1 MIKII
6 KGIIVINCYN
16 KNNNIS
22 NFIMLLMKD
31 IQKLS
36 YDLNMY
42 NYYQIKSFGG
52 QIFLEI
58 LQGLILK
65 MIRIYISIKFVVGVM
80 FYTLFLFKRKKVKCK
95 IIINLFYF
103 YFFTTCVN
111 ERAAS
116 NFSRNG
122 KQMKVN
128 FF

>member
-16 KNNNIS
+16 KNNKIS
-22 NFIMLLMKD
+22 NFIILLMKD
-31 IQKLS
+31 IQKLF

-65 MIRIYISIKFVVGVM
+65 MIRIYISIKFVGVM
-80 FYTLFLFKRKKVKCK
+80 FYTFFYLKEKK
-95 IIINLFYF
+95 
-103 YFFTTCVN
+103 
-111 ERAAS
+111 
-116 NFSRNG
+116 
-122 KQMKVN
+122 
-128 FF
+128 